1 MVACCY
7 PSVTMAVRLILL
19 LFTAQAIFAALVSD
33 VRKAIADGD
42 FKRGE
47 KLIEEYRAQNGV
59 TPESILAL
67 SWLGRGSLAAKK
79 YDQADAY
86 SAETRKLALAEL
98 KKRAIDA
105 EKDLPLALGASME
118 VHAHVLDARGER
130 DQAVVFLRKELATYR
145 DSSMRARIQKNIH
158 LLSLEGKP
166 APALEAKE
174 WLGAKPE
181 PLAKLRGKPVLMFF
195 WAHWCGDCKRQAPI
209 LAKLQAKYGNKG
221 LVIMSPT
228 QRYGYVAGGKDAAPA
243 EETPY
248 IDDIRKKFYGEFV
261 TAAPLS
267 EENFKNYGVSTT
279 PTLVLIDGKGIVRMY
294 HPGHMS
300 EAELEA
306 KLEPLF
312 TES

>member
-1 MVACCY
+1 M
-7 PSVTMAVRLILL
+7 PVRILILL
-19 LFTAQAIFAALVSD
+19 LAAEAMFAALVSD

-79 YDQADAY
+79 YDQAGAY
-86 SAETRKLALAEL
+86 AAETRKLALAEL
-98 KKRAIDA
+98 SKRAIDA

-118 VHAHVLDARGER
+118 VQAHVMDARGER
-130 DQAVVFLRKELATYR
+130 DQAVRFLRKELATYR
-145 DSSMRARIQKNIH
+145 ESSMRARIQKNIH

-181 PLAKLRGKPVLMFF
+181 ALAKLRGKPVLMFF
-195 WAHWCGDCKRQAPI
+195 WAHWCGDCKRQSPI
-209 LAKLQAKYGNKG
+209 LASLQAKYGPKG
-221 LVIMSPT
+221 LVIVSPT
-228 QRYGYVAGGKDAAPA
+228 QRYGYVAGGKDAAPG

-248 IDDIRKKFYGEFV
+248 IDEIRKKFYSEFV
-261 TAAPLS
+261 SSSPVS

-279 PTLVLIDGKGIVRMY
+279 PTLLLIDRKGIVRMY
-294 HPGHMS
+294 HPGHMT

-306 KLEPLF
+306 KIEPLF